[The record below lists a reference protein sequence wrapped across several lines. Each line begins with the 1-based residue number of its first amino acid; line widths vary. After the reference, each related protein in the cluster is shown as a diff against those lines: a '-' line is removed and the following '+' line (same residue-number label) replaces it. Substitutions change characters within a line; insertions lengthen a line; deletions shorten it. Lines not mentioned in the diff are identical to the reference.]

1 MYTKQ
6 ELDVVCTRVSNTV
19 SDDDLLSV
27 AKYMY
32 REGLLKASVKYD
44 ADTDSNIMEYRITV
58 VHTYRDE
65 KDNKYYSSKEIEN
78 IKNTSSV
85 PSSVKDID
93 EHRSFF
99 RRIFNL

>member
-6 ELDVVCTRVSNTV
+6 ELDVVCTRVGDTV
-19 SDDDLLSV
+19 SDEDLLSV

-44 ADTDSNIMEYRITV
+44 PETDSNIMEYRITV

-65 KDNKYYSSKEIEN
+65 KDSKYYSSKEIEN

-93 EHRSFF
+93 EHRGFF